1 MSSLRKFFLAAAC
14 LAAGCLPA
22 LAQAY
27 GAKGSIPGFDRV
39 VELLGYDALQGSQRD
54 LMALLLVVLSLLFG
68 YFAHLS
74 FKEAAF
80 GVVINALVGL
90 SGSCVALYALGPKFG
105 VLAQV
110 QGRTH
115 DFLLATLVAGAAV
128 PTLFLAVKLA
138 GLQRRAVLNFF
149 YGRSRRNLDAERE
162 AKIEPDLPPRIA
174 GLLKK

>member
-27 GAKGSIPGFDRV
+27 GKNGSIPGFDRV
-39 VELLGYDALQGSQRD
+39 VEFLGYDTLQGDQRD
-54 LMALLLVVLSLLFG
+54 LMALLLVVLGLLFG
-68 YFAHLS
+68 YFAQLS
-74 FKEAAF
+74 FREAAF
-80 GVVINALVGL
+80 GVLGNAVIGVC
-90 SGSCVALYALGPKFG
+90 GSCLALYALAPRFG
-105 VLAQV
+105 LLAHV

-149 YGRSRRNLDAERE
+149 YGRSRRKLEAERD
-162 AKIEPDLPPRIA
+162 ARIEPELPPRIA
-174 GLLKK
+174 GLMKK